1 MILTMADGILAQ
13 ANINI
18 IKVKVIIILFS
29 LYDVDCCCSGDVIVE
44 GVLDDLVIKTS
55 LSSPLVIS
63 LIVVVLKLQGGLI
76 DKSAQLVHLCKIMTK
91 GQIFKYLGAGAYVID
106 FQTKSVLALNKKLKP
121 IHFQFFI

>member
-44 GVLDDLVIKTS
+44 AVLDDLVIKTS
-55 LSSPLVIS
+55 LSSPPMIS
-63 LIVVVLKLQGGLI
+63 LIVVLKLRGGLI
-76 DKSAQLVHLCKIMTK
+76 DKSAQLVHLYKIMKK
-91 GQIFKYLGAGAYVID
+91 GQIFQYLGAGLCAID
-106 FQTKSVLALNKKLKP
+106 FQAERAE
-121 IHFQFFI
+121 FFVYFLL

>member
-1 MILTMADGILAQ
+1 MQFTWNQSSWRLFSLVMILTMADGILAQ

-44 GVLDDLVIKTS
+44 AVLDDLVIKTS

-63 LIVVVLKLQGGLI
+63 LIVVVLELQGELI
-76 DKSAQLVHLCKIMTK
+76 DNSAQCICV
-91 GQIFKYLGAGAYVID
+91 
-106 FQTKSVLALNKKLKP
+106 KSWQKVRLSNT
-121 IHFQFFI
+121 

>member
-44 GVLDDLVIKTS
+44 VVLDDLVIKTS
-55 LSSPLVIS
+55 LSSPPMIS
-63 LIVVVLKLQGGLI
+63 LIVVLKLRGGLI
-76 DKSAQLVHLCKIMTK
+76 DKSAQLVHLCKIMKK
-91 GQIFKYLGAGAYVID
+91 GQIFKYLGAGSCVID
-106 FQTKSVLALNKKLKP
+106 FIQLGHQKYFGTK
-121 IHFQFFI
+121 